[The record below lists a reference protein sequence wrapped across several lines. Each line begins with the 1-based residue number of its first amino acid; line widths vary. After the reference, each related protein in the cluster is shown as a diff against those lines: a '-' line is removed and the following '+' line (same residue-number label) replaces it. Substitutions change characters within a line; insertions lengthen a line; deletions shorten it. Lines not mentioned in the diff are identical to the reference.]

1 MKSKKRKSNPKDLT
15 RRSVLSGMTAAVA
28 APAVLKFTRAYAA
41 NPTIKIGHVSPRT
54 GPLAGFAE
62 ADEHVLENIQKLF
75 SAGLQNNGKN
85 YSVEIISKDSQSNPN
100 RAAEVAADL
109 ILNEEVDIIVAASTP
124 DTTNPVSDQAEVNEV
139 PCITTDCP
147 WQPYFFGRNGNPAV
161 GFDYTYHFFWGLEDV
176 IACFLDLWDSSGA
189 KKTVA
194 GLFPNDADGN
204 AWGDP
209 ELGFPKPLAAAGY
222 TLVDPG
228 RYQVLSDDFSA
239 QISAYKDAGC
249 EIVTG
254 NMIPPDFAT
263 FWSQAAQQGFN
274 PKVVTI
280 GKALL
285 FPSVIESLGDR
296 GDGLTSEIWWTP
308 NHPFSSSLT
317 NQSAKE
323 LANGYINATGRPW
336 TQPIGF
342 KHALFEVVADV
353 IQRADDLDDVGAI
366 MQSIRSTNL
375 STIVG
380 EVNWANGPVKNVTKT
395 PLVAGQWQKGPDGFE
410 LVVTANNHSPQIP
423 KTGEL
428 KLLS

>member
-1 MKSKKRKSNPKDLT
+1 
-15 RRSVLSGMTAAVA
+15 
-28 APAVLKFTRAYAA
+28 
-41 NPTIKIGHVSPRT
+41 
-54 GPLAGFAE
+54 
-62 ADEHVLENIQKLF
+62 
-75 SAGLQNNGKN
+75 
-85 YSVEIISKDSQSNPN
+85 
-100 RAAEVAADL
+100 
-109 ILNEEVDIIVAASTP
+109 
-124 DTTNPVSDQAEVNEV
+124 
-139 PCITTDCP
+139 
-147 WQPYFFGRNGNPAV
+147 
-161 GFDYTYHFFWGLEDV
+161 
-176 IACFLDLWDSSGA
+176 
-189 KKTVA
+189 
-194 GLFPNDADGN
+194 
-204 AWGDP
+204 
-209 ELGFPKPLAAAGY
+209 
-222 TLVDPG
+222 
-228 RYQVLSDDFSA
+228 
-239 QISAYKDAGC
+239 
-249 EIVTG
+249 
-254 NMIPPDFAT
+254 MIPPDFAT
-263 FWSQAAQQGFN
+263 FWSQAAQQGFR

-353 IQRADDLDDVGAI
+353 IQRADDLDDIGAI

-380 EVNWANGPVKNVTKT
+380 DVNWASGPVKNVTKT

-410 LVVTANNHSPQIP
+410 LVVTANDHSPQIA